1 VSSLPDLASRHV
13 SPPVDDRPD
22 SRVRTA
28 LLASLVGTTIE
39 WYDFFLYA
47 TAASLVFNH
56 AFFPDQSS
64 LAGTLLSFATFAV
77 GFVVRPIGGF
87 VFGHVG
93 DRIGRKKTLA
103 LTMFLMGGATALMGL
118 LPTAAQIG
126 VLAPALLLLLRI
138 VQGFAL
144 GGEWAGA
151 ILLAVEHSPSHRRG
165 LAGSVPQVGLALGL
179 ALGTGVFALL
189 QIVLPDDA
197 FEAYG
202 WRIAF
207 LISIVLVG
215 FGVVVRLKAAETPS
229 FEKIRAEDDRSA
241 VPLREVFCPPALRST
256 VLGLLSRWGEG
267 AAFNTWGVFAIS
279 YATGTLHL
287 ARVPVLIA
295 VTVAALLMAV
305 LLPVSGLLADRFGP
319 RPVYASGI
327 AAYGLAVFPVFAL
340 FNTHSITAYALGML
354 LVFGVIHAWFYGAQG
369 TLYASLYPARIR
381 YTGLSTVYQLS
392 GVYASGLTPLILTA
406 LIAAANR
413 SPWLACTYLVATAVI
428 SMVATLLL
436 RPRPLPEI

>member
-1 VSSLPDLASRHV
+1 MTTTD
-13 SPPVDDRPD
+13 SPPDTGPAPTNL
-22 SRVRTA
+22 RTP

-64 LAGTLLSFATFAV
+64 LVGTLLSFATFAV

-103 LTMFLMGGATALMGL
+103 LTMLLMGGATALMGV
-118 LPTAAQIG
+118 LPTAEQIG
-126 VLAPALLLLLRI
+126 VLAPLLLLLLRI

-151 ILLAVEHSPSHRRG
+151 VLLAVEHSPPQRRG
-165 LAGSVPQVGLALGL
+165 LFGSIPQVGLALGL

-189 QIVLPDDA
+189 QVAMTEEA
-197 FEAYG
+197 FQTYG

-207 LISIVLVG
+207 LVSIALVIV
-215 FGVVVRLKAAETPS
+215 GVVVRLKATETPE
-229 FEKIRAEDDRSA
+229 FEKVRQSGDTST
-241 VPLREVFCPPALRST
+241 VPVREVFTPPALRST
-256 VLGLLSRWGEG
+256 VLGMLSRWGEG

-287 ARVPVLIA
+287 AKVPVLVV
-295 VTVAALLMAV
+295 VTIAALLMAV

-319 RPVYASGI
+319 KRVYATGI
-327 AAYGLAVFPVFAL
+327 AAYAVSVFPVFAL
-340 FNTHSITAYALGML
+340 FSTADLLWYALGMV
-354 LVFGVIHAWFYGAQG
+354 LVFGVVHAWFYGAQG
-369 TLYASLYPARIR
+369 TLYASLFPTRIR

-406 LIAAANR
+406 LIAAAGGT
-413 SPWLACTYLVATAVI
+413 PWLACGYLVLTATI
-428 SMVATLLL
+428 SVVATLAL
-436 RPRPLPEI
+436 RPSDAAGQSA